1 MSAPGEDERL
11 ALAAQGGDASAAEAL
26 LEKYKNMV
34 RGIARRFFLAGGD
47 AEDLVQEGMIGL
59 YAAVTD
65 FREGA
70 GSFSAFARVCVQRR
84 ILSAVRR
91 AARKKHA
98 PLNTYVPLAD
108 EEGAIAE
115 SLAEYDPEAAL
126 IGGEEREEFLALLR
140 RKLSPLEWRVLLS
153 YAEGRRIGEI
163 AERERIGAK
172 SVENAVQRA
181 KKKVQKLLS
190 ERES

>member
-1 MSAPGEDERL
+1 MSARTDE
-11 ALAAQGGDASAAEAL
+11 ALAKAAQEGGGAALEEL
-26 LEKYKNMV
+26 LGRYKNAV
-34 RGIARRFFLAGGD
+34 RGVARSFFLEGGET
-47 AEDLVQEGMIGL
+47 EDLVQEGMIGL
-59 YAAVTD
+59 YSAVRD
-65 FREGA
+65 FRADG
-70 GSFSAFARVCVQRR
+70 GMRFKNFAYLCIQRR
-84 ILSAVRR
+84 IASAVRD

-153 YAEGRRIGEI
+153 YAEGRRICEI
-163 AERERIGAK
+163 SERERIGAK
-172 SVENAVQRA
+172 SVENAGQRA
-181 KKKVQKLLS
+181 KKKVEKILS
-190 ERES
+190 EREH